1 MEIFSV
7 DVDYVIKGLFIT
19 GRATYKYALDN
30 LIELIDQLDIQR
42 KFQNENFYKRL
53 EIDFQDGCITP
64 AITLAF
70 IENSNLNNIPSL
82 DSLHEYIHNNITKGF
97 ILDGIQR
104 LNTLKRVASNPD
116 NSLDLKKYL
125 YLNVIFCSSRD
136 NLLYRMVTLNNGQK
150 PMTARHQIEILVDS
164 MYNFNEYSFKV
175 FTEKDSL
182 DKRYPTSF
190 KKADILNGYIS
201 FLSNSTNLDNKKI
214 IEDKL
219 DELVARKI
227 IESRITDEDIDFSKV
242 LNLID
247 KLSKSEYINTW
258 LRTGN
263 SLIGFCVGIR
273 TSYNIISSF
282 SLEDFEDLLKN
293 FETAFRN
300 INVSKIKLSRERR
313 RLSAF
318 FIKNINELKNE
329 DSDELTLTLADQL

>member
-1 MEIFSV
+1 MELFSV
-7 DVDYVIKGLFIT
+7 DVDNVIKGLFIT
-19 GRATYKYALDN
+19 GRATYKYALDHLVN
-30 LIELIDQLDIQR
+30 LIDQLDIQR

-53 EIDFQDGCITP
+53 EVDFQDGCITP

-70 IENSNLNNIPSL
+70 IQTTNFESIPSIK
-82 DSLHEYIHNNITKGF
+82 DIHKYILENIKHGF

-104 LNTLKRVASNPD
+104 LNTLKRVANDPA
-116 NSLDLKKYL
+116 NTLDFAKHL
-125 YLNVIFCSSRD
+125 YVNIIFCPSRD

-164 MYNFNEYSFKV
+164 MYNFNDYSFNV

-182 DKRYPTSF
+182 DRKYPGSF

-227 IESRITDEDIDFSKV
+227 IESRITSDDIDFSKV
-242 LNLID
+242 LLLID
-247 KLSKSEYINTW
+247 KLSKSEYIGSW

-273 TSYNIISSF
+273 TSYNIVSSF
-282 SLEDFEDLLKN
+282 SLDEFEDLLQN

-313 RLSAF
+313 RLSAY
-318 FIKNINELKNE
+318 FIKNVDTLKSY
-329 DSDELTLTLADQL
+329 DPDELTLTLADQL